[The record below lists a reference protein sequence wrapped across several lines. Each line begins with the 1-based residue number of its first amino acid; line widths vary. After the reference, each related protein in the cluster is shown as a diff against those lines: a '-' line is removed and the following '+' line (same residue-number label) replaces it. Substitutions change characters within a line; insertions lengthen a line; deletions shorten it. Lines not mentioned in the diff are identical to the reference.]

1 MYRTA
6 DIVLEDDAIL
16 HAVSAADLAIHPGD
30 MCVAEYGRV
39 PEFGRV
45 VRLVDH
51 AGNLPAPGLAATLL
65 RRATLQDQSKAR
77 ENVVV
82 GRMAAKTV
90 HRRIEEQNLPLHIV
104 QIRYSFNR
112 AVLHVSYS
120 AEDRVD
126 CSELIRTLGA
136 ELHTRI
142 EMRQIGVRDAAKA
155 VGGMGV
161 CGRQVCC
168 RSWMQHF
175 EAVSVKMAKVQRLAL
190 NPATIG
196 GVCGR
201 LKCCLK
207 HEFDCYRRRDGA
219 SPEEGAC
226 VKCPEGVD
234 RTLGGEAV
242 EVQSMAEAK
251 DEAWEKGEG
260 KL

>member
-30 MCVAEYGRV
+30 MCVVEYIRV

-45 VRLVDH
+45 VHLVDH
-51 AGNLPAPGLAATLL
+51 AGDLPAPSLAAAIL

-77 ENVVV
+77 ENAVV

-90 HRRIEEQNLPLHIV
+90 HRRIEEQNLSLHVV

-112 AVLHVSYS
+112 AVLHISYS
-120 AEDRVD
+120 AEDRLD
-126 CSELIRTLGA
+126 CTELIRTLGA

-142 EMRQIGVRDAAKA
+142 EMRQVGVRDAAKA

-207 HEFDCYRRRDGA
+207 HEFDCYRRQGEVLH
-219 SPEEGAC
+219 PEGAC
-226 VKCPEGVD
+226 VKCPDGMGRPPGV
-234 RTLGGEAV
+234 EAAD
-242 EVQSMAEAK
+242 VQSLSEVK